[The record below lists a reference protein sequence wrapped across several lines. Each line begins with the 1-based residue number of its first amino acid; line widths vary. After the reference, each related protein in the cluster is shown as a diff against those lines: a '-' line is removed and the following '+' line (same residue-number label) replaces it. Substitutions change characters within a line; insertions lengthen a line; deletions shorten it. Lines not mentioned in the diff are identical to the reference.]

1 MDVLCDVSQLPWEAS
16 WTVFV
21 NTGSMYE
28 VWSEERKPVICPESV
43 ARPVSLQVTQEWR
56 VALVL
61 VLSCIV
67 GPQVCTECVLV
78 LVW

>member
-1 MDVLCDVSQLPWEAS
+1 MDVLCDESQLPWEAP

-21 NTGSMYE
+21 FTVSMYE
-28 VWSEERKPVICPESV
+28 VWSEERRKPESI
-43 ARPVSLQVTQEWR
+43 ARPVSLQVTEEWR

-67 GPQVCTECVLV
+67 GPQVCTECVLA
-78 LVW
+78 LVWWV